1 MTFFSYFKFGVYLT
15 STIFI
20 DDMDLNHIFNLFGPS
35 GNKYNENPPTVIEI
49 AEFEK
54 TPSFKIGMFK
64 KIILNQNVFQKKLFD
79 MFRSPTD
86 EWGVGKYEE
95 VGEFVTFKRAWDSIK
110 HCKIEEEL
118 WQDSLKVQHDDHLET
133 AIKLSIS
140 FFEELEEYEK
150 CAFLIKI
157 QKFLESSLESES

>member
-1 MTFFSYFKFGVYLT
+1 MN
-15 STIFI
+15 I
-20 DDMDLNHIFNLFGPS
+20 NHIFNLFGGDP
-35 GNKYNENPPTVIEI
+35 NKYTEESPSTINMEQ
-49 AEFEK
+49 FEK
-54 TPSFKIGMFK
+54 TPTFKVGMFK
-64 KIILNQNVFQKKLFD
+64 KIILNQHVFQKKLIN
-79 MFRSPTD
+79 MFKTPKD
-86 EWGVGKYEE
+86 DFGMDGMDE
-95 VGEFVTFKRAWDSIK
+95 VGEYIAHNRAWKYIK
-110 HCKIEEEL
+110 NCNIKEEL